1 MLLLS
6 FNLTIPFGEDRANPN
21 LDDETLIASLEQN
34 LEIILQNLEIYSTL
48 VTFFVEVRIAER
60 LSKTLKKLASAGH
73 EVALYNIS
81 SSVADIEIVKN
92 NIEDQLQ
99 KSVRGLRQKLIRLP
113 NKDIKNLGF
122 SYVSDIEHSNIG
134 FVFRRLKKEK
144 TQLYYD
150 DNLVIVPESLSPYSQ
165 LPFNDYVFQMTPLQ
179 FYENMIL
186 ETLQNEDYVQVYMNA
201 WQFYEKQDLPY
212 KFPFYKK
219 YNLGK
224 KFEDKLIAFLEF
236 VNEKEIA
243 TSRMKDYLF

>member
-6 FNLTIPFGEDRANPN
+6 FNLTIPFGEDRVDPN
-21 LDDETLIASLEQN
+21 LNEETLIASLEQN
-34 LEIILQNLEIYSTL
+34 IEIIVQNLEIYSTL
-48 VTFFVEVRIAER
+48 VTFFVEVSIADR
-60 LSKTLKKLASAGH
+60 LSKTLKQLVLAGH
-73 EVALYNIS
+73 EVAFYNLRS
-81 SSVADIEIVKN
+81 TANEIEIAKN
-92 NIEDQLQ
+92 KLEDDI
-99 KSVRGLRQKLIRLP
+99 KKNVRGLRQKTLRLP
-113 NKDIKNLGF
+113 NKEIKDLGF

-134 FVFRRLKKEK
+134 FVFRRLKKDK

-186 ETLQNEDYVQVYMNA
+186 ETLQNEDYVQIYMNA
-201 WQFYEKQDLPY
+201 WQFYEKGDLPY

-236 VNEKEIA
+236 ITEKEIA